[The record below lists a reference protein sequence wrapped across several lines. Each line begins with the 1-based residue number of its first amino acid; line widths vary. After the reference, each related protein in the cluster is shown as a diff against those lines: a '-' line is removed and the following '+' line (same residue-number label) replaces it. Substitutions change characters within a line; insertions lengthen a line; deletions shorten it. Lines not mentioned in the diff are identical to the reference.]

1 MSFYK
6 IPANYAPGFV
16 PQRYVFLND
25 AAASTLTARIAD
37 ARTDRTV
44 AELALRDLWMPQ
56 IEVSALL
63 RRMNAA
69 APFETG
75 ATGLYAPATRT
86 MALAVAVG
94 STRAADRI
102 FLPATR
108 ATRAGEPL
116 TSLPAVRLIGRTE
129 TDELSVHCRT
139 QCTAELTAVAAGTAT
154 QHTYSVTAAGA
165 ALFRLDAAEFPEAE
179 RFELS
184 VTADGVESHFRYEVA
199 ETPAGGRRLAWLNEA
214 GGIDRYTFP
223 LTEELRY
230 EIERRRLLLGEAGH
244 MQSEA
249 VGEQRWR
256 LGSAYEP
263 AAVLDALARL
273 AASPAVWASTA
284 EGWTPVDT
292 VSDSIRLAR
301 TGTLQHLTLEIRP
314 RQRGGRL

>member
-86 MALAVAVG
+86 MALSVAVG
-94 STRAADRI
+94 STRAVDRI

-139 QCTAELTAVAAGTAT
+139 QCTAVLTVAAGGTTT
-154 QHTYSVTAAGA
+154 QHTYETAAAGV
-165 ALFRLDAAEFPEAE
+165 ALFRLDAAEFPGAE
-179 RFELS
+179 SFDLH
-184 VTADGVESHFRYEVA
+184 VTADGVASHFRYEAVEA
-199 ETPAGGRRLAWLNEA
+199 PVGGRRLAWLNEA

-284 EGWTPVDT
+284 EGWTPVDV
-292 VSDSIRLAR
+292 VSDSVRLAR